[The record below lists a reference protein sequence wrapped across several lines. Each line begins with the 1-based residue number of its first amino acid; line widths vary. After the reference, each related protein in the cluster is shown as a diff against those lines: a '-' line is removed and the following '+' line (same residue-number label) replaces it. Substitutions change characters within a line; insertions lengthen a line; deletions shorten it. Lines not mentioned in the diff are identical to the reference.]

1 MSDVEMITELN
12 HRRARE
18 KELGQRWHDIEAL
31 HRKQGALL
39 KLTNTVCFSV
49 GCMLIGGAAFAMGL
63 GLFRAAVMCGG
74 LAGCCFF
81 GTALTGY

>member
-1 MSDVEMITELN
+1 MQDVEFITERN

-18 KELGQRWHDIEAL
+18 RELGQRWENIERL
-31 HRKQGALL
+31 HRKQAEML

-63 GLFRAAVMCGG
+63 ALFKAAVILGG
-74 LAGCCFF
+74 LAGCAIFAA
-81 GTALTGY
+81 ALTDY

>member
-1 MSDVEMITELN
+1 MTDVEMITELN

-18 KELGQRWHDIEAL
+18 RELGQRWENIERL
-31 HRKQGALL
+31 HRKQAEML

-63 GLFRAAVMCGG
+63 GLFKAAVMCGG

-81 GTALTGY
+81 AAALTGY

>member
-1 MSDVEMITELN
+1 MTDVEMITELN

-31 HRKQGALL
+31 HRKQGELL

-63 GLFRAAVMCGG
+63 GLFRAALILGG
-74 LAGCCFF
+74 LAGCSIF
-81 GTALTGY
+81 GAALTDY

>member
-18 KELGQRWHDIEAL
+18 RELGQRWHDIEAL
-31 HRKQGALL
+31 HQKQGELL

-63 GLFRAAVMCGG
+63 GLFRAALILGG
-74 LAGCCFF
+74 LAGCSIF
-81 GTALTGY
+81 GAALTDY

>member
-1 MSDVEMITELN
+1 MTDVEMITEQN

-18 KELGQRWHDIEAL
+18 RELGQRWHDIEAL
-31 HRKQGALL
+31 HRKQGEIL

-63 GLFRAAVMCGG
+63 GLFRAALILGG
-74 LAGCCFF
+74 LSGCCFF
-81 GTALTGY
+81 GAALTDY

>member
-1 MSDVEMITELN
+1 MQDVEMITGLN

-18 KELGQRWHDIEAL
+18 RELGQRWSSIEKL
-31 HRKQGALL
+31 HRRQSEML

-63 GLFRAAVMCGG
+63 GLFRAALILGG
-74 LAGCCFF
+74 LSGCCFF
-81 GTALTGY
+81 GAALTDY